1 MLEIKLKIQGIDEF
15 IKEHDPR
22 KIVLAMH
29 SALNKV
35 SQQAKTRAVKL
46 IGDEF
51 NIQKSRINTFLKITT
66 RSAGSNFTAVIT
78 GTGMGLSLSLFGAR
92 QVGVNINKKLKEFK
106 YNRRAIRSGQLRRGG
121 AVSVEVRRGSRKL
134 VSGDPKPFMTILKS
148 GHVAIFQ
155 RTGRDRLPIQ
165 KLFGPGVGGLFQ
177 SDKIREEVGHLI
189 DEKFEPLFLADLK
202 WRLEK

>member
-1 MLEIKLKIQGIDEF
+1 MLDFKIEVSGIDKF
-15 IKEHDPR
+15 IRDHDP
-22 KIVLAMH
+22 KKVMLSMH

-35 SQQAKTRAVKL
+35 SQQARTHAARL

-51 NIQKSRINTFLKITT
+51 NIQKSRINEFLKITT
-66 RSAGSNFTAVIT
+66 RSSGQSFTAVIS
-78 GTGMGLSLSLFGAR
+78 GKGLGLPLSLFGAK
-92 QVGVNINKKLKEFK
+92 QVGVNINKKRKEFK

-134 VSGDPKPFMTILKS
+134 VSGDPKPFMAILNS

-155 RTGRDRLPIQ
+155 RTGRGRLPVQ
-165 KLFGPGVGGLFQ
+165 QLYGPGVGGLFK
-177 SDKIREEVGHLI
+177 SERINTGVVNLI
-189 DEKFEPLFLADLK
+189 NEKFEPLFLADLK